1 MKMIRWL
8 AKRWHRVA
16 VVAGV
21 LVGMAALRLVSA
33 QTGQWSLPDRLQDW
47 ITLSLS
53 VMIEALPFVM
63 LGICIA
69 IIVQVWLPAERLLA
83 YLPQQSLLR
92 RACLSLLGITLPVCE
107 CGNVPL
113 ARSLLAKGLTPSES
127 LVFLLAAPILNPV
140 TIITTQQAFAGDMT
154 ILWARV
160 LGGFIIAN
168 LVGWVYA
175 RRPAEELLTN
185 TFVASCQADH
195 VQQSKRVASLAIFRR
210 EVQAMLPA
218 LVVGAGLAGLV
229 QVLVSREVLVS
240 LGSQPVWSVI
250 AMVALAFIVSICSN
264 VDAFFALAFRQT
276 FMTGALV
283 SFLTFGPM
291 IDIKMLSLLRTTYR
305 SSVLLQVSAI
315 VGLASITL
323 GLVVNYAF

>member
-8 AKRWHRVA
+8 AKRWRRVA

-21 LVGMAALRLVSA
+21 LVGLAALRLVSA

-69 IIVQVWLPAERLLA
+69 IMVQVWLPAERLLA
-83 YLPQQSLLR
+83 YLPQQPLLR
-92 RACLSLLGITLPVCE
+92 RACLSLLGIALPVCE

-113 ARSLLAKGLTPSES
+113 ARGLLAKGLTPSES
-127 LVFLLAAPILNPV
+127 LVFLLAAPVLNPV
-140 TIITTQQAFAGDMT
+140 TIITTQQAFAGDAT

-175 RRPAEELLTN
+175 RCPAEELLTN

-195 VQQSKRVASLAIFRR
+195 VQQSKQVASLTIFRR

-305 SSVLLQVSAI
+305 PGVLLQVSAL

>member
-1 MKMIRWL
+1 MTHWL
-8 AKRWHRVA
+8 AKRWRRVA

-21 LVGMAALRLVSA
+21 LVGLAALRLVSA

-63 LGICIA
+63 LGVCIA
-69 IIVQVWLPAERLLA
+69 IIVQVWLPAERLLI
-83 YLPQQSLLR
+83 YLPQQPLLR
-92 RACLSLLGITLPVCE
+92 RACLSLLGIALPVCE

-113 ARSLLAKGLTPSES
+113 ARGLLAKGLTPSES

-160 LGGFIIAN
+160 FGGFAIAN

-229 QVLVSREVLVS
+229 QVVVSREVLVS

-305 SSVLLQVSAI
+305 PSVLLQVSAI

>member
-1 MKMIRWL
+1 MIRWL
-8 AKRWHRVA
+8 AKRWRRVA

-21 LVGMAALRLVSA
+21 LVGLAALRLVSA
-33 QTGQWSLPDRLQDW
+33 QTGQWLLPDRLQDW

-69 IIVQVWLPAERLLA
+69 IVVQVWLPAERLLT
-83 YLPQQSLLR
+83 YLPQQPLLR
-92 RACLSLLGITLPVCE
+92 RACLSLLGIALPVCE

-113 ARSLLAKGLTPSES
+113 ARGLLAKGLTPSES

-160 LGGFIIAN
+160 LGGFAIAN

-305 SSVLLQVSAI
+305 PSVLLQVSAI

>member
-1 MKMIRWL
+1 MKITRWL
-8 AKRWHRVA
+8 AVRWRRA
-16 VVAGV
+16 MMMAGV
-21 LVGMAALRLVSA
+21 IAGMAALRLVSA

-47 ITLSLS
+47 VTLSLS

-69 IIVQVWLPAERLLA
+69 IVVQVWLPAERLLT
-83 YLPQQSLLR
+83 YLPQQPLLR
-92 RACLSLLGITLPVCE
+92 RACLSLLGIALPVCE

-113 ARSLLAKGLTPSES
+113 ARGLLAKGLTPSES

-160 LGGFIIAN
+160 FGGFAIAN

-229 QVLVSREVLVS
+229 QVVVSREVLVS

>member
-8 AKRWHRVA
+8 AKRWHRGA

-21 LVGMAALRLVSA
+21 LVGLVALRLISA

-63 LGICIA
+63 LGVCIA
-69 IIVQVWLPAERLLA
+69 IIVQVWLPAERLLI
-83 YLPQQSLLR
+83 YLPQQPLLR
-92 RACLSLLGITLPVCE
+92 RACLSLLGIALPVCE

-113 ARSLLAKGLTPSES
+113 ARGLLAKGLTPSES

-160 LGGFIIAN
+160 FGGFAIAN

-229 QVLVSREVLVS
+229 QVVVSREVLVS

-305 SSVLLQVSAI
+305 PSVLLQVSAI

>member
-1 MKMIRWL
+1 MMM
-8 AKRWHRVA
+8 
-16 VVAGV
+16 AGV
-21 LVGMAALRLVSA
+21 IAGMAALRLVSA

-47 ITLSLS
+47 VTLSLS

-69 IIVQVWLPAERLLA
+69 IIVQVWLPAERLLT
-83 YLPQQSLLR
+83 YLPQQPLLR
-92 RACLSLLGITLPVCE
+92 RACLSLLGIALPVCE
-107 CGNVPL
+107 CGNIPL
-113 ARSLLAKGLTPSES
+113 ARGLLAKGLTPSES
-127 LVFLLAAPILNPV
+127 LVFLLAAPVLNPV
-140 TIITTQQAFAGDMT
+140 TIITTQQAFASDMT

-160 LGGFIIAN
+160 LGGFAIAN

-195 VQQSKRVASLAIFRR
+195 VQQSKQVASLAIFRR

-291 IDIKMLSLLRTTYR
+291 IDIKMLSLLRTTYQP
-305 SSVLLQVSAI
+305 SVLLQVSAI

>member
-21 LVGMAALRLVSA
+21 LVGMAALRLMSA

-69 IIVQVWLPAERLLA
+69 IIVQVWLPAERLLT
-83 YLPQQSLLR
+83 YLPQQPLLR
-92 RACLSLLGITLPVCE
+92 RACLSLLGIALPVCE

-113 ARSLLAKGLTPSES
+113 ARGLLAKGLTPSES
-127 LVFLLAAPILNPV
+127 LVFLLAAPVLNPV

-160 LGGFIIAN
+160 FGGFAIAN
-168 LVGWVYA
+168 LVGWIYA
-175 RRPAEELLTN
+175 RRSAEELLTN

-305 SSVLLQVSAI
+305 PSVLLQVSAL
-315 VGLASITL
+315 VGLASIAL

>member
-8 AKRWHRVA
+8 AKRWRRVA

-21 LVGMAALRLVSA
+21 LVGLAALRLVSA

-69 IIVQVWLPAERLLA
+69 IIVQVWLPAERLLT
-83 YLPQQSLLR
+83 YLPQQPLLR
-92 RACLSLLGITLPVCE
+92 RACLSLLGIALPVCE

-113 ARSLLAKGLTPSES
+113 ARGLLAKGLTPSES

-160 LGGFIIAN
+160 FGGFAIAN

-264 VDAFFALAFRQT
+264 DAFFALAFRQT

-291 IDIKMLSLLRTTYR
+291 IDIKVLSLLRTTYR
-305 SSVLLQVSAI
+305 PSVLFQVSAL

>member
-1 MKMIRWL
+1 MTRWL
-8 AKRWHRVA
+8 AKRWRRIV

-69 IIVQVWLPAERLLA
+69 IMVQVWLPAERLLA
-83 YLPQQSLLR
+83 YLPQQPLLR
-92 RACLSLLGITLPVCE
+92 RACLSLLGIALPVCE

-113 ARSLLAKGLTPSES
+113 ARGLLAKGLTPSES

-140 TIITTQQAFAGDMT
+140 TIITTQQAFAGDVT

-160 LGGFIIAN
+160 FGGFAIAN

-276 FMTGALV
+276 FMTGAIA

-305 SSVLLQVSAI
+305 PSVLFQVSAL
-315 VGLASITL
+315 VGLASIAL
-323 GLVVNYAF
+323 GLAVNYAF

>member
-21 LVGMAALRLVSA
+21 LVGMAALRLMSA

-69 IIVQVWLPAERLLA
+69 IIVQVWLPAERLLT
-83 YLPQQSLLR
+83 YLPQQPLLR
-92 RACLSLLGITLPVCE
+92 RACLSLLGIALPVCE

-113 ARSLLAKGLTPSES
+113 ARGLLAKGLTPSES
-127 LVFLLAAPILNPV
+127 LVFLLAAPVLNPV

-160 LGGFIIAN
+160 FGGFAIAN

-305 SSVLLQVSAI
+305 PSVLLQVSAL

>member
-8 AKRWHRVA
+8 AKRWRRVA

-21 LVGMAALRLVSA
+21 LVGMAALRLMSA

-69 IIVQVWLPAERLLA
+69 IIVQVWLPAERLLT
-83 YLPQQSLLR
+83 YLPQQPLLR
-92 RACLSLLGITLPVCE
+92 RACLSLLGIALPVCE

-113 ARSLLAKGLTPSES
+113 ARGLLAKGLTPSES

-160 LGGFIIAN
+160 FGGFAIAN

-305 SSVLLQVSAI
+305 PSVLFQVSAL
-315 VGLASITL
+315 VGLTSITL

>member
-1 MKMIRWL
+1 M
-8 AKRWHRVA
+8 
-16 VVAGV
+16 AGV
-21 LVGMAALRLVSA
+21 LVGLVALRLISA
-33 QTGQWSLPDRLQDW
+33 QTGQWSLPDRSQDW

-69 IIVQVWLPAERLLA
+69 IIVQVWLPAERLLT
-83 YLPQQSLLR
+83 YLPQQPLLR
-92 RACLSLLGITLPVCE
+92 RACLSFLGIALPVCE

-113 ARSLLAKGLTPSES
+113 ARGLLAKGLTPSES

-160 LGGFIIAN
+160 FGGFAIAN

-175 RRPAEELLTN
+175 HRPAEELLTN

-305 SSVLLQVSAI
+305 PSVLFQVSAL
-315 VGLASITL
+315 VGLASIAL

>member
-8 AKRWHRVA
+8 VKRWHRGA

-83 YLPQQSLLR
+83 YLPQQPLLR
-92 RACLSLLGITLPVCE
+92 RACLSLLGIALPVCE
-107 CGNVPL
+107 CGNIPL
-113 ARSLLAKGLTPSES
+113 ARGLLAKGLTPSES

-160 LGGFIIAN
+160 FGGFAIAN

-175 RRPAEELLTN
+175 HRPVEELLTN

-305 SSVLLQVSAI
+305 PSVLFQVSTL

-323 GLVVNYAF
+323 GLMVNYAF

>member
-21 LVGMAALRLVSA
+21 LVGMAALRLMSA

-69 IIVQVWLPAERLLA
+69 IIVQVWLPAERLLT
-83 YLPQQSLLR
+83 YLPQQPLLR
-92 RACLSLLGITLPVCE
+92 RACLSLLGIALPVCE

-113 ARSLLAKGLTPSES
+113 ARGLLAKGLTPSES
-127 LVFLLAAPILNPV
+127 LVFLLAAPVLNPV

-160 LGGFIIAN
+160 FGGFAIAN

-195 VQQSKRVASLAIFRR
+195 VQQSKQVASLAIFRR

-305 SSVLLQVSAI
+305 PSVLLQVSAL

>member
-1 MKMIRWL
+1 M
-8 AKRWHRVA
+8 
-16 VVAGV
+16 AGV
-21 LVGMAALRLVSA
+21 LVGLVALRLISA

-69 IIVQVWLPAERLLA
+69 IVVQVWLPAERLLT
-83 YLPQQSLLR
+83 YLPQQPLLR
-92 RACLSLLGITLPVCE
+92 RASLSLLGIALPVCE

-113 ARSLLAKGLTPSES
+113 ARGLLAKGLTPSES

-160 LGGFIIAN
+160 FGGFAIAN

-195 VQQSKRVASLAIFRR
+195 VQQSKQVASLAIFRR

-305 SSVLLQVSAI
+305 PSVLFQVSAL

-323 GLVVNYAF
+323 GLAVNYAF

>member
-21 LVGMAALRLVSA
+21 LVGMAALRLMSA

-69 IIVQVWLPAERLLA
+69 IIVQVWLPAERLLT
-83 YLPQQSLLR
+83 YLPQQPLLR
-92 RACLSLLGITLPVCE
+92 RACLSLLGIALPVCE

-113 ARSLLAKGLTPSES
+113 ARGLLAKGLTPSES
-127 LVFLLAAPILNPV
+127 LVFLLAAPVLNPV

-160 LGGFIIAN
+160 FGGFAIAN

-305 SSVLLQVSAI
+305 PSVLLQVSAI